1 MKVKEK
7 IRPSIFAYLFI
18 ISIFIGNWILLI
30 FGQSSQSEND
40 SFTLKIPVKLVLVPV
55 SVKDKSDKPFYGLK
69 TEDFQVYEEGVPQ
82 NITYFSSD
90 PVPLSAVIMID
101 QSLDAQA
108 RSKLN
113 ETVLALIESF
123 SDFDEVALFKF
134 DHTPDK
140 VLDFTFDKNKILKSF
155 KTKLGGQ
162 SESPGILSGPFS
174 SQTTIGGIPLPNSRG
189 SIQPP
194 KTWNTHIH
202 DAIFSAAQ
210 ALRRR
215 KGHDSRKMILIIS
228 DGKNAPGNRN
238 SFQETL
244 EAVLRTEIIVYGIAQ
259 GNSFISRNALSKYAT
274 ATGGDVFLPIKTETL
289 AKTYQK
295 IIQSARNQYVLG
307 YTPSSSPRSISFR
320 KIQVELKT
328 AFSQT
333 GKVRSR
339 KGYYAIPSP

>member
-1 MKVKEK
+1 MKIKEK
-7 IRPSIFAYLFI
+7 RLFRFKIFSYLFI
-18 ISIFIGNWILLI
+18 GGCIANWIFPI
-30 FGQSSQSEND
+30 FGQSSKSEKN

-55 SVKDKSDKPFYGLK
+55 SVKDAYDRPFYGLT
-69 TEDFQVYEEGVPQ
+69 TEDFQIFEESIPQ
-82 NITYFSSD
+82 NISYFSSD
-90 PVPLSAVIMID
+90 PVPLSAVILID
-101 QSLDAQA
+101 QSLDRQT

-113 ETVLALIESF
+113 KTVLTLVESF

-140 VLDFTFDKNKILKSF
+140 VLDFTFDKDKILESF
-155 KTKLGGQ
+155 KTKLSGQ

-174 SQTTIGGIPLPNSRG
+174 SQTTVGGIQLPNSRG
-189 SIQPP
+189 VIQPP

-202 DAIFSAAQ
+202 DAMFAAAQ

-215 KGHDSRKMILIIS
+215 GQNSRKIILIIS

-238 SFQETL
+238 SFQETI
-244 EAVLRTEIIVYGIAQ
+244 EAILRAEIVVYGIAQ
-259 GNSFISRNALSKYAT
+259 GNSFISKNALSKYA
-274 ATGGDVFLPIKTETL
+274 AETGGDVFLPIKTETL

-295 IIQSARNQYVLG
+295 IVQSARNQYVLG
-307 YTPSSSPRSISFR
+307 YTPTSSPTRISFR
-320 KIQVELKT
+320 KIQVQLRRT
-328 AFSQT
+328 IART